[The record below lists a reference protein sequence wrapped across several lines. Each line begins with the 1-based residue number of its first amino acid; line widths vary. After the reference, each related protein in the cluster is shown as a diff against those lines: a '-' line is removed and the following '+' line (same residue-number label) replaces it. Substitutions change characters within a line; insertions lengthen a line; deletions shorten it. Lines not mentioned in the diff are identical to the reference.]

1 MFFKYPQD
9 FTCIDY
15 KPGEKAEYVW
25 GKGIL
30 LARVLVNSETAGSVH
45 NCEQISLVQ
54 DGEFE
59 LDIGGEKRR
68 VKKGDAFYIPAGVR
82 HAVTKVIARP
92 IEIIDVWPKGG
103 PDIPD

>member
-1 MFFKYPQD
+1 MFFKYPKD

-45 NCEQISLVQ
+45 ESEQISLVL
-54 DGEFE
+54 DGEFD
-59 LDIGGEKRR
+59 LNIGGETRR
-68 VKKGDAFYIPAGVR
+68 VKKGDAFHIPAGVR
-82 HAVTKVIARP
+82 HTVTKVIAKP
-92 IEIIDVWPKGG
+92 IEIIDVWPVGG
-103 PDIPD
+103 PQIPD